1 MSPAAHDSRSAARP
15 ERSTFPT
22 SIPGAVTTGSPYFL
36 VVVALFVTSLITANT
51 VAVKILA
58 FGPWVSDAGL
68 LTFPIAYI
76 VGDVLTEVY
85 GYAAA
90 RRVIWLGFLC
100 NALAVGVFQLAG
112 ALPAEATWDGGD
124 AYARIFGSTPRLLLA
139 SVCAYLL
146 GEFVNA
152 YILARLKVFTNGR
165 YLWTRTIS
173 STVVGQGLDTVVFV
187 LIAFSGAMSGGILWD
202 MIVTGWLLKSAY
214 EILATPLTY
223 LVVNTLK
230 RIEGVDVYDRDTDFN
245 PVPLNRP
252 SPAL

>member
-1 MSPAAHDSRSAARP
+1 
-15 ERSTFPT
+15 
-22 SIPGAVTTGSPYFL
+22 
-36 VVVALFVTSLITANT
+36 
-51 VAVKILA
+51 
-58 FGPWVSDAGL
+58 L

-112 ALPAEATWDGGD
+112 ALPAEPTWDGGD

-173 STVVGQGLDTVVFV
+173 STVAGQGLDTVVFV
-187 LIAFSGAMSGGILWD
+187 LIAFGGTMGRGILWD

-230 RIEGVDVYDRDTDFN
+230 RIEGIDVYDRDTDFN

-252 SPAL
+252 SPAR